1 VDFFVQIPV
10 NCPPAPPNKKTK
22 NLNKQKFSSYLPSVF
37 KNEITMPE
45 LNWNE
50 LAQSIA
56 DGEAILV
63 LGPDAIPLYR
73 LGSPPGNDPDEP
85 AAATFS
91 QLTHR
96 RIRQSLGAG
105 VTYFYERDNLF
116 LFSDRNA
123 KSQAQKIVKRCAA
136 DPAWL
141 PDAELLRRIAAIKF
155 PLVLSLSPEAFVRDA
170 FSKFGINYQFDYFS
184 AKDKTTETT
193 LSSPKATQPILYNLC
208 GYALED
214 DYDSVVLDYHD
225 LFGLLTALL
234 GDLNV
239 PDVLRGKLKK
249 ANRFVLLGFH
259 LERWYAQLLLQYINK
274 LDGEFDNRNHN
285 FAMFTKVS
293 EDAQTFIIE
302 QFQVQCIAPSVE
314 EFDQLYEACSR
325 YDALRKLPDPLAGP
339 AADIRLL
346 VQKNDLSSALD
357 LLEKHA
363 DTLGDEIAIPLL
375 KSQYH
380 EWFEENAKPEKDR
393 SVAAA
398 ELNLMKNQIR
408 DRILTYSAQLI

>member
-1 VDFFVQIPV
+1 MNNQSDTW
-10 NCPPAPPNKKTK
+10 A
-22 NLNKQKFSSYLPSVF
+22 
-37 KNEITMPE
+37 
-45 LNWNE
+45 E

-73 LGSPPGNDPDEP
+73 LGPAPENDPDEP
-85 AAATFS
+85 AAATFN
-91 QLTHR
+91 QLTRR
-96 RIRQSLGAG
+96 RIRQSLGSG
-105 VTYFYERDNLF
+105 VTYYYERDNLF

-123 KSQAQKIVKRCAA
+123 KSQAQKIVKRCAG
-136 DPAWL
+136 DSAWL
-141 PDAELLRRIAAIKF
+141 PDAELLRHIAAIKF

-170 FSKFGINYQFDYFS
+170 FSKFGLNYQFDYFS

-193 LSSPKATQPILYNLC
+193 LVAPQATQPILYNLC

-214 DYDSVVLDYHD
+214 DYDSVILDYHD

-259 LERWYAQLLLQYINK
+259 LERWYAQLLLHYINK

-285 FAMFTKVS
+285 FAMLTEVG
-293 EDAQTFIIE
+293 EDARTFIIE
-302 QFQVQCIAPSVE
+302 QFQVQCIAPSRE
-314 EFDQLYEACSR
+314 EFDQLFEACR
-325 YDALRKLPDPLAGP
+325 RHDALRTLPPSLAGP

-346 VQKNDLSSALD
+346 VEKNDLSGALD

-363 DTLGDEIAIPLL
+363 DALGDEVAVPLL
-375 KSQYH
+375 KSQHH
-380 EWFEENAKPEKDR
+380 EWFTENAKPEKDR
-393 SVAAA
+393 SIDSRD
-398 ELNLMKNQIR
+398 LNLMKNQIR
-408 DRILTYSAQLI
+408 DRILTFSAMLS